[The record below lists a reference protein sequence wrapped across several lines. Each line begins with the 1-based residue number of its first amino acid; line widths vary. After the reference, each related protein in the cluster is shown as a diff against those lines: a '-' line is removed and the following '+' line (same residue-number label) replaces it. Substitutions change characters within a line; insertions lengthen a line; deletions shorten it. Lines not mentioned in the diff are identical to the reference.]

1 MKIDYDELRRIH
13 RLEKNTSK
21 LVEVDDDF
29 IDSLQAFVEVEKKKY
44 LSSLKNFSSSDAREF
59 SNLKRIIEE
68 IFQMREKKLLNKAL
82 IATHTKEVTT
92 EKMSK
97 QEDDTFRKMLK
108 VLEAH
113 NEIYS
118 SLFGERE
125 KEEPSLV
132 SIKILKEVPTFV
144 GTDMQEYGPYSE
156 GSKIKVPSKI
166 AKLLMMRKIAEEN

>member
-21 LVEVDDDF
+21 LVEVDEDF
-29 IDSLQAFVEVEKKKY
+29 IDSLEKFVEEEKKKY
-44 LSSLKNFSSSDAREF
+44 LSSLKNFSSTDVREF
-59 SNLKRIIEE
+59 SNLKRVIED

-82 IATHTKEVTT
+82 IASHTKEVSD
-92 EKMSK
+92 EKMAR
-97 QEDDTFRKMLK
+97 QEEDTFKKILK

-113 NEIYS
+113 NGIYA

-125 KEEPSLV
+125 REEPALS
-132 SIKILKEVPTFV
+132 SIKIVKDVPTFV

-156 GSKIKVPSKI
+156 GDKIKVPAKI
-166 AKLLMMRKIAEEN
+166 AKLLIMRKIAEDE